1 MTAKYITLNDGERV
15 HRFCLYE
22 SDIEVGD
29 ETYQGT
35 KAIGIG
41 DLEVVMGTPDH
52 RANFQLALIDDTDIE
67 YFSTDPGIV
76 DIEIGW
82 LVSVDSVTWRKLSRT
97 INGTL
102 SGAEIS
108 EGIISTELETLKGDI
123 AHEGYDV
130 WSDETQQAEFKGDKG
145 MGYVRLIA
153 IGDVKI
159 AWPR

>member
-1 MTAKYITLNDGERV
+1 MTAKYISLDDGAKV
-15 HRFCLYE
+15 HLFCLYE
-22 SDIEVGD
+22 SDITVGD

-41 DLEVVMGTPDH
+41 DLESVMGTPNN
-52 RANFQLALIDDTDIE
+52 RANFQLALVDDTDIE

-82 LVSVDSVTWRKLSRT
+82 LVSQDSGATWRKLSKT

-108 EGIISTELETLKGDI
+108 EGIISTELETIKGDI

-130 WSDETQQAEFKGDKG
+130 WSDETQQSEFKLS
-145 MGYVRLIA
+145 LIH
-153 IGDVKI
+153 I
-159 AWPR
+159 